1 MAAKAFAAGSG
12 TITSV
17 PVASVNVSVW
27 FAGLVPCDDHTPALF
42 VNVSPV

>member
-1 MAAKAFAAGSG
+1 MPAGSG

-27 FAGLVPCDDHTPALF
+27 FAGLVPCDVHTPLLP
-42 VNVSPV
+42 VNVRPA